1 MNKVTMF
8 TDAQGLVSMRRVL
21 AFIFALDV
29 IASGLLCEIK
39 SADWKM
45 ALIITGVP
53 LVGSVLMLLFT
64 SWSDIASVARAIKK
78 GE

>member
-39 SADWKM
+39 SADWK
-45 ALIITGVP
+45 LIITGLP
-53 LVGSVLMLLFT
+53 LIGSVLMLLFT
-64 SWSDIASVARAIKK
+64 SWSDIAIVARAIKK